1 MFAPHLAAFRIPTDR
16 KQAALR
22 IANLSGRL
30 VLLSGDRALDVE
42 RASDGRFESDP
53 QSVYARWDEFTRWAA
68 DQDASLGSAFEA
80 RDLGPA
86 VPRPP
91 QVFAIGLNY
100 ASHAGESGL
109 SVPENPM
116 VFTKFVS
123 SFAGAETEVEL
134 TGSTVDWEVELVAVI
149 AAGGRDI
156 AEDDAWRHVAGLTV
170 GQDISDRTVQFWGD
184 PAQFSL
190 GKSLKGFA
198 PIGPAVVTLDEIDAV
213 ADRDDLAIGCTLTR
227 ADGTTELLQSGRTR
241 DMIFSVPSLI
251 ARLSALVELLPGDVI
266 FTGTPDGVGL
276 GRNPRVY
283 LEAGQTVT
291 SEIEALGS
299 IRQHFVAKA

>member
-1 MFAPHLAAFRIPTDR
+1 M
-16 KQAALR
+16 R
-22 IANLSGRL
+22 IANLQGRL

-42 RASDGRFESDP
+42 RASGGTFGSSP
-53 QSVYARWDEFTRWAA
+53 QAIYDRWNEFTTWAA
-68 DQDASLGSAFEA
+68 SQDASTGTPFDA

-109 SVPENPM
+109 NVPENPM

-123 SFAGAETEVEL
+123 SFTGADVDVEL
-134 TGSTVDWEVELVAVI
+134 SGDTVDWEVELVAVI
-149 AAGGRDI
+149 GRGGRDI
-156 AEDDAWRHVAGLTV
+156 PESEAWEHVAGLTV
-170 GQDISDRTVQFWGD
+170 GQDVSDRTVQFWGE
-184 PAQFSL
+184 PAQFSM

-198 PIGPAVVTLDEIDAV
+198 PIGPAVVTLDEVDAV
-213 ADRDDLAIGCTLTR
+213 ADRSDLAIGCSLTR
-227 ADGTTELLQSGRTR
+227 PDGTTEVLQNGRTK
-241 DMIFSVPSLI
+241 DMIFPVPELI

-266 FTGTPDGVGL
+266 FTGTPEGVGL
-276 GRNPRVY
+276 GRKPQAY
-283 LEAGQTVT
+283 LHEGQSVA

-299 IRQHFVAKA
+299 IRQRYVRRSA

>member
-1 MFAPHLAAFRIPTDR
+1 M
-16 KQAALR
+16 R

-30 VLLSGDRALDVE
+30 VLLSADRALDVE
-42 RASDGRFESDP
+42 RASDGAFSSSP
-53 QSVYARWDEFTRWAA
+53 QAVYDRWAEFVSWA
-68 DQDASLGSAFEA
+68 SAQDASLGDPFSAT
-80 RDLGPA
+80 DLGPA

-109 SVPENPM
+109 KVPENPM

-123 SFAGAETEVEL
+123 SFTGADVEVEL
-134 TGSTVDWEVELVAVI
+134 TGDTVDWEVELVVVI
-149 AAGGRDI
+149 GEGGRDI
-156 AEDDAWRHVAGLTV
+156 DESDAFDHVAGLTI
-170 GQDISDRTVQFWGD
+170 GQDLSDRTVQFWGE
-184 PAQFSL
+184 PAQFSI

-198 PIGPAVVTLDEIDAV
+198 PIGPWVVTLDELDAV
-213 ADRDDLAIGCTLTR
+213 ADRSDLTIGCTLTR
-227 ADGTTELLQSGRTR
+227 ADGTTEVLQNGRTR
-241 DMIFSVPSLI
+241 DMIFSIPALI
-251 ARLSALVELLPGDVI
+251 AKLSALVELLPGDVI

-291 SEIEALGS
+291 SEIEGLGS
-299 IRQHFVAKA
+299 IRQRFVAKA